1 MTVPARNT
9 DPSLPPEIAERM
21 TAAGLSPKLATLM
34 QIIEDFARQQADAR
48 EKPEAARVA
57 EPERGLPLKGLL
69 PSHVSYR
76 VGLQAA
82 ERGVLGAFKIGGRWF
97 CTQAEMDRWLAATGR
112 CR

>member
-1 MTVPARNT
+1 MTDPARNT
-9 DPSLPPEIAERM
+9 DPSLPREVVEKM

-34 QIIEDFARQQADAR
+34 EIIEDFARLQAEAR
-48 EKPEAARVA
+48 EKPEGARVA
-57 EPERGLPLKGLL
+57 EPERAFPLMSLL

-82 ERGVLGAFKIGGRWF
+82 ERGVLGAFKVGGRWF

>member
-1 MTVPARNT
+1 MTAARKT
-9 DPSLPPEIAERM
+9 LPPEVVSAMES
-21 TAAGLSPKLATLM
+21 AGLRPEIATLFEVIESFRCM
-34 QIIEDFARQQADAR
+34 QAEARA
-48 EKPEAARVA
+48 KPEAGRVA
-57 EPERGLPLKGLL
+57 EPERALPLKGLL

-97 CTQAEMDRWLAATGR
+97 CTQAEMVRWLAATGR